1 MDCKQRTIDKL
12 LQTLAVC
19 LQRES
24 LIRDENIFLLQ
35 NFKINSNI
43 QKSDKSKLSAT
54 QDNKAMD
61 INNAPLVKI
70 IENQLM
76 IVLAIVTSVI
86 KSLIKNYLIKL
97 QMIIAK
103 TIAVLIRI
111 TRITQIALTTQEQ
124 SNMMLAKMT

>member
-1 MDCKQRTIDKL
+1 MDCKQRTVDKL

-43 QKSDKSKLSAT
+43 QNSDKSKLSAT
-54 QDNKAMD
+54 QDNKEMD

-124 SNMMLAKMT
+124 SNMMLAEMT

>member
-1 MDCKQRTIDKL
+1 MDCKQRTVDKL

-35 NFKINSNI
+35 NFKTNSNI
-43 QKSDKSKLSAT
+43 QNSDKSKLSAT
-54 QDNKAMD
+54 QDNKEMD

-124 SNMMLAKMT
+124 SNMMLAEMT